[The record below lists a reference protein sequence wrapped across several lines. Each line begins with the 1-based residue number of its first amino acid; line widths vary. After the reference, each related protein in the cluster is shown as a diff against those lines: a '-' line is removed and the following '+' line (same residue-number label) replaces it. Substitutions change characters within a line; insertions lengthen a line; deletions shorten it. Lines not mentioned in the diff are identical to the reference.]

1 MRLGKWVSL
10 AAGAVFVL
18 TAAGAFATSKTS
30 SETKAVTKTKTS
42 SGTMKAKSHSVTGT
56 VTAFE
61 AGKSIEVEANG
72 KKQSFDLDDSNETV
86 SVSSEVAI
94 GGKVKVVEKTDKMG
108 KKSLTVS
115 MHSAKMKS
123 HKSASKSSS

>member
-1 MRLGKWVSL
+1 MRLARRVFFIAAAGVAL
-10 AAGAVFVL
+10 FAAGAM
-18 TAAGAFATSKTS
+18 AAAQTS

-42 SGTMKAKSHSVTGT
+42 SGTMKAKAHSVVGT
-56 VTAFE
+56 VTAYE

-72 KKQSFDLDDSNETV
+72 KKHSFDLDDSNETV

-115 MHSAKMKS
+115 MHSVKMKS